1 MGSADEG
8 LKNVQTRFEEIK
20 VKDDDTKAA
29 KKGVASKKKKKKKV
43 IEK

>member
-1 MGSADEG
+1 LGSADEG
-8 LKNVQTRFEEIK
+8 LKDVQTRFEEIK

-29 KKGVASKKKKKKKV
+29 KKGVAGKKKKKKKV